1 MSIDDKVKGFEAN
14 NNTNTVDGRL
24 SSFKS
29 AMRKFT
35 WWDWIKITGFNSLGA
50 VFSGG
55 LVGYGALNVLTTTAS
70 FITSNYLTNRKRGF
84 SKKSLQSD
92 FNLGASYTPAIYW
105 FLNIIDRFTPSPAA
119 WAAAYAIGMYP
130 FTAAT
135 RAMKYLINK
144 YKPSTFI
151 KGIFKGEP
159 IRDLKH
165 IAKDAVSGS
174 IPSSAKAS
182 LYLTLPVAA
191 SHYLLPSNLLIASLY
206 PLRTAYR
213 YILERQEQRKKY
225 SGNFS
230 YALPQAA

>member
-1 MSIDDKVKGFEAN
+1 MSIDDKIDGFEARGN
-14 NNTNTVDGRL
+14 PNTMDGRL
-24 SSFKS
+24 SDFKS
-29 AMRKFT
+29 AIKKFT
-35 WWDWIKITGFNSLGA
+35 WWDWIKITAFNSIGA

-70 FITSNYLTNRKRGF
+70 FVTSNYIINRKMGF

-92 FNLGASYTPAIYW
+92 FNLGAAYTPAIYG
-105 FLNIIDRFTPSPAA
+105 FLKIIDRFTPSPAA

-135 RAMKYLINK
+135 RAMKYLIDK

-151 KGIFKGEP
+151 KGIFKGDP
-159 IRDLKH
+159 IRDLRY
-165 IAKDAVSGS
+165 IAKDAVTGS

-191 SHYLLPSNLLIASLY
+191 SHYLLPSNLLIAALY

-213 YILERQEQRKKY
+213 YILEKQEQRKSNMNNLY
-225 SGNFS
+225 S
-230 YALPQAA
+230 LPQTA